1 MSEKAKRGYN
11 PLLIPVLVGVTI
23 CAMSAGAVVDWATV
37 APGNGTTVNVPD
49 QFWSNMITADGAVIL
64 TTSWSAPQDDD
75 YDIILHVREGRVAG
89 VEYMTM
95 SDWIEE
101 LGINRTV
108 PWLMQASGVVP

>member
-23 CAMSAGAVVDWATV
+23 YAMSAGAVVDWATV
-37 APGNGTTVNVPD
+37 APGNVTTVNVPD

-95 SDWIEE
+95 SDWMEE
-101 LGINRTV
+101 LGINVTV
-108 PWLMQASGVVP
+108 PWLMRAAGIAP